1 MKINNFVLYENNKN
15 DSFAYGTKFIPKR
28 TLNKSTDSMVAS
40 IEKYVSGKDTYNI
53 SFKKNNS
60 GKTYS
65 NSYSFTKKI
74 FKQYINFL
82 TNFTIDAVNNQSNL
96 EKSFTVEPEC
106 EIILSSLDK
115 EHVKICSVKHKQNS
129 LNRIFFT
136 LLKKELLTYIN
147 VLENI
152 YEGKEIMSSLGYEM
166 GFLINPLSKKERDEL
181 YLSTLYALA
190 DGALDGKDK
199 KAFYNISKEI
209 KRILNY

>member
-1 MKINNFVLYENNKN
+1 MKINNFVLYENSKN

-28 TLNKSTDSMVAS
+28 TLNKLTDSMVAS
-40 IEKYVSGKDTYNI
+40 IEKHVSGKDTYNI
-53 SFKKNNS
+53 SFKKNNN
-60 GKTYS
+60 GKTHS
-65 NSYSFTKKI
+65 NSYSFTKDV
-74 FKQYINFL
+74 FKQYIDFL
-82 TNFTIDAVNNQSNL
+82 TNFTIDAANNQSNL
-96 EKSFTVEPEC
+96 EKSFTVESEG

-115 EHVKICSVKHKQNS
+115 EHVKICSVRHKQNS
-129 LNRIFFT
+129 SSRIFFT

-190 DGALDGKDK
+190 DGALDGKDEK
-199 KAFYNISKEI
+199 SFYNISKEI
-209 KRILNY
+209 KRVLNY

>member
-1 MKINNFVLYENNKN
+1 MKINNFVLYENSKN

-28 TLNKSTDSMVAS
+28 TLNKLTDSMVAS

-53 SFKKNNS
+53 SFKKNNN
-60 GKTYS
+60 GKTHS

-74 FKQYINFL
+74 FKQYIDFL
-82 TNFTIDAVNNQSNL
+82 TNFTIDAANNQSNL
-96 EKSFTVEPEC
+96 EKSFTVEPEG

-115 EHVKICSVKHKQNS
+115 DHVKICSVKHKQNS
-129 LNRIFFT
+129 SSRIFFT

-152 YEGKEIMSSLGYEM
+152 YAGKEIMSSLGYEM

-190 DGALDGKDK
+190 DGALDGRDE

-209 KRILNY
+209 KRVLNC

>member
-1 MKINNFVLYENNKN
+1 MKINNFVLYENSKN

-40 IEKYVSGKDTYNI
+40 IEKYISGKDAYNV
-53 SFKKNNS
+53 SFKKNNN
-60 GKTYS
+60 GKTHS
-65 NSYSFTKKI
+65 NSYSFTKEV
-74 FKQYINFL
+74 FKQYIDFL
-82 TNFTIDAVNNQSNL
+82 TNFTIDAANNQSNL
-96 EKSFTVEPEC
+96 EKSFTVESEG

-115 EHVKICSVKHKQNS
+115 EHVKICSVKNKQNS
-129 LNRIFFT
+129 SSRIFFT

-190 DGALDGKDK
+190 DGALDGKDE

-209 KRILNY
+209 KRVLNY